1 VARATKPSETPD
13 ATSRISQRR
22 RTAQQ
27 NGRADYAAK
36 RAEIIS
42 AAAEV
47 FREKGYQA
55 ATLNDVAER
64 LGTDR
69 ASLYYYVADKQEL
82 FHASIEGVLEQ
93 NLARAEEIH
102 ASRLPPVEKLSALVG
117 TILESYEANYPHMFV
132 YIQEDMAR
140 IAKDESPWAIEMVN
154 QTRRM
159 ERIFFR
165 VIEEAVANG
174 DFRDD
179 VSPRVASYALF
190 GMMNWTHRWFEP
202 GKRLPASELAKS
214 FVTIFGEGM
223 EKPEPPA
230 PAR

>member
-1 VARATKPSETPD
+1 VKSSEVPD
-13 ATSRISQRR
+13 TTSRISQRR
-22 RTAQQ
+22 RTAQR

-42 AAAEV
+42 AAVEV

-82 FHASIEGVLEQ
+82 FHESIKGVLDQ

-102 ASRLPPVEKLSALVG
+102 ASDLPPVEKLSALVG
-117 TILESYEANYPHMFV
+117 TILDSYEANYPHMFV
-132 YIQEDMAR
+132 YIREDMAQ
-140 IAKDESPWAIEMVN
+140 IAKDESSWATEMVD

-159 ERIFFR
+159 ERIFFT
-165 VIEEAVANG
+165 VIEDAVANG

-179 VSPRVASYALF
+179 VSPRVATYALF

-202 GKRLPASELAKS
+202 GKRQPAAELAES
-214 FVTIFGEGM
+214 FATIFGEGM
-223 EKPEPPA
+223 KKPG
-230 PAR
+230 ARTTEG

>member
-1 VARATKPSETPD
+1 MAPRAKTSEKPDT
-13 ATSRISQRR
+13 TSRISQRR
-22 RTAQQ
+22 RTAQR

-36 RAEIIS
+36 RAEIIA

-82 FHASIEGVLEQ
+82 FHESIKGVLEQ
-93 NLARAEEIH
+93 NLSQAEEIY
-102 ASRLPPVEKLSALVG
+102 ASDLPPLEKLSALVA
-117 TILESYEANYPHMFV
+117 TLLESYEANYPHMFV
-132 YIQEDMAR
+132 YIQEDMAQ
-140 IAKDESPWAIEMVN
+140 IAKEESSWATEMVN

-159 ERIFFR
+159 ERIFFA
-165 VIEEAVANG
+165 VVEDAVAAG

-179 VSPRVASYALF
+179 VSPRVATYALF

-202 GKRLPASELAKS
+202 GKKLSAADLAAAFAS
-214 FVTIFGEGM
+214 IFGDGM
-223 EKPEPPA
+223 KKPKTR
-230 PAR
+230 ARKR